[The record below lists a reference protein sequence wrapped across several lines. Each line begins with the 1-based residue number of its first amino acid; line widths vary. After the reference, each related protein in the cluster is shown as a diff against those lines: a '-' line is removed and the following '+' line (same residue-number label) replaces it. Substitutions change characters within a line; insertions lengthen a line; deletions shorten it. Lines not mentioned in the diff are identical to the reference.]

1 MAQGEFEA
9 VPSLVEDVPVRAAL
23 LLMGRRP
30 DRVRVPAPAR
40 AGASKTVARSA
51 PNSTPQNTIV
61 HGSGDV
67 PLLTTV
73 RTGFGLHI
81 TKTLTLVPLTA
92 PTGIG
97 AEAGEGRY
105 GTEWPMWPAPYT
117 NSIKSLCS
125 VR

>member
-1 MAQGEFEA
+1 
-9 VPSLVEDVPVRAAL
+9 
-23 LLMGRRP
+23 
-30 DRVRVPAPAR
+30 
-40 AGASKTVARSA
+40 
-51 PNSTPQNTIV
+51 
-61 HGSGDV
+61 V

-81 TKTLTLVPLTA
+81 TKTLTLVSSLVPLTA